1 MGWLDSLG
9 RLLGKEPRTPQQEA
23 PSRAPDLT
31 PIDHF
36 ISTAGYAKNNDRFNR
51 MLPMVVDRLVADALY
66 RILRAYFAIHED
78 KGEQAAVALFT
89 PFCMEM
95 NVEAERYRTIRTVD
109 GARTIISML
118 AEKTDRF
125 ARTVERQIGA
135 DHGILLAAK
144 QFTRAL
150 QRLQEA
156 EKMAR

>member
-1 MGWLDSLG
+1 ME
-9 RLLGKEPRTPQQEA
+9 LLGFLSRLFTRRSPAPQQEV

-51 MLPMVVDRLVADALY
+51 VLPIVVDRLIADALY
-66 RILRAYFAIHED
+66 RILRAYFAIHDD
-78 KGEQAAVALFT
+78 KGEQTAAALFT
-89 PFCMEM
+89 PFCVEID
-95 NVEAERYRTIRTVD
+95 VEAERYRTITTAN
-109 GARTIISML
+109 GAKAIITLL
-118 AEKTDRF
+118 AEKTDGF

-135 DHGILLAAK
+135 DRGILLAAK

-156 EKMAR
+156 ERIAR